1 MRLLNSRT
9 LKLEEF
15 LSEKVPPYII
25 LSHTWGSEE
34 VSFQEMQHPNE
45 EIRNKLGYTKV
56 QRCCDVAADDGFD
69 HVWIDTCCIDKT
81 SSSELS
87 EAINSMFKWYQEAEV
102 CYAFLSDVPTD
113 LDNTTLDIALRKSR
127 WFTRGWTLQELI
139 APAHVMFFDDNWKEL
154 GTRSSLRDAISAT
167 TSIQVNVLLGYNI
180 KKFSIAQRMSWA
192 SRRTTTRS
200 EDTAYCLMGLFEVN
214 MPLLYGEGGNAFI
227 RLQEEII
234 RRSDDHS
241 IFAWQDRTLSR
252 MLATSPNS
260 FQNSADIVQAGSL
273 PAEPVTLTNK
283 GLYFKLPLRRIPE
296 KEEHSKYFISALING
311 TRLSRKE
318 AQSPDERVPVL
329 YGALL
334 NCHRQGEPESLICV
348 YLEHISTFSEAG
360 SDETRIPSLEMATVN
375 RLGQHLTTVQLQDW
389 SSFQVHSFYVPA
401 GSGRLSR
408 PDRYPRHTF
417 FIQVSALAMKGLQL
431 CESYNEI
438 SLDGIP
444 EMEESDDYDSEISL
458 LKFRDSDGDEFVI
471 LLQSKSC
478 AVDGYDGQLSAQ
490 VYIPSEGKNPKKPL
504 WAFWEEA
511 GTTEPSVVADVLEPE
526 GIIWKQPSGRLMNLV
541 LRRHVLSGTR
551 RILVDFNSDKARLY
565 AKEGRKATIMLRR

>member
-241 IFAWQDRTLSR
+241 IFAW
-252 MLATSPNS
+252 
-260 FQNSADIVQAGSL
+260 
-273 PAEPVTLTNK
+273 
-283 GLYFKLPLRRIPE
+283 
-296 KEEHSKYFISALING
+296 
-311 TRLSRKE
+311 
-318 AQSPDERVPVL
+318 
-329 YGALL
+329 
-334 NCHRQGEPESLICV
+334 
-348 YLEHISTFSEAG
+348 
-360 SDETRIPSLEMATVN
+360 
-375 RLGQHLTTVQLQDW
+375 
-389 SSFQVHSFYVPA
+389 
-401 GSGRLSR
+401 
-408 PDRYPRHTF
+408 
-417 FIQVSALAMKGLQL
+417 
-431 CESYNEI
+431 
-438 SLDGIP
+438 
-444 EMEESDDYDSEISL
+444 
-458 LKFRDSDGDEFVI
+458 
-471 LLQSKSC
+471 
-478 AVDGYDGQLSAQ
+478 
-490 VYIPSEGKNPKKPL
+490 
-504 WAFWEEA
+504 
-511 GTTEPSVVADVLEPE
+511 
-526 GIIWKQPSGRLMNLV
+526 
-541 LRRHVLSGTR
+541 
-551 RILVDFNSDKARLY
+551 
-565 AKEGRKATIMLRR
+565 